1 MDPQEITDLCKEE
14 DFCLIYA
21 FAAFGLQ
28 CDLEEWT
35 ASSTNEQLARK
46 EHPKFSFR
54 ADLMDLAS
62 IVCKRDIFPPV
73 MQVIKFLKCFRSLD
87 SLQMQ
92 SLIFRT

>member
-1 MDPQEITDLCKEE
+1 MDPQEVTDLCEEE
-14 DFCLIYA
+14 DFCLVCA
-21 FAAFGLQ
+21 SAAFGLQ
-28 CDLEEWT
+28 RDLEEWT
-35 ASSTNEQLARK
+35 ASSTNEQLAGE

-54 ADLMDLAS
+54 ADSMDLAC

-92 SLIFRT
+92 SLTFRT